1 MVKILLVTL
10 VCSRLQAQD
19 NTVYHPYKMVDGVST
34 IDKLTC
40 FKLSKS
46 NNNNNNNTTTITKP
60 DLYLV
65 DCATGKQIKEKTKMP
80 QTKVTNST
88 AQTLPRQTVETRLT
102 TLEVRASAQL
112 DAAQLTMEII
122 ASYRSSAEMLIQQ
135 MRLLTAQVQ
144 ELQDR
149 ITVIETA
156 LKTGHSL
163 NGGDKLPQR

>member
-10 VCSRLQAQD
+10 VCSWLQAQD
-19 NTVYHPYKMVDGVST
+19 NTVYHPYRMVDGVST

-46 NNNNNNNTTTITKP
+46 NNNNNTTTITKP

-102 TLEVRASAQL
+102 TLEARASAQL
-112 DAAQLTMEII
+112 DATQLTMEII
-122 ASYRSSAEMLIQQ
+122 ANYRSSAEMLIQQ